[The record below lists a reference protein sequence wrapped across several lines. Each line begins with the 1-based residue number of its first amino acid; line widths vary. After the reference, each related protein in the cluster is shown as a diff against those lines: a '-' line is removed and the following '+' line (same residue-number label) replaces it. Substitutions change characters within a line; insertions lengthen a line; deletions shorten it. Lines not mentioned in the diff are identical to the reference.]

1 MNQKPKFSTS
11 GSLLLEN
18 FLWPNS
24 TLSKFLKNIDFLIE
38 KPGHKN
44 IFIGQRMGHKLL
56 VQRMG
61 MGTYLATL
69 MKYWTMSD
77 FKLVSVGSSLASDIT
92 DLDSKRKMAQA
103 KMWSWP

>member
-1 MNQKPKFSTS
+1 
-11 GSLLLEN
+11 
-18 FLWPNS
+18 
-24 TLSKFLKNIDFLIE
+24 
-38 KPGHKN
+38 
-44 IFIGQRMGHKLL
+44 MGHKLL

-103 KMWSWP
+103 KMWS